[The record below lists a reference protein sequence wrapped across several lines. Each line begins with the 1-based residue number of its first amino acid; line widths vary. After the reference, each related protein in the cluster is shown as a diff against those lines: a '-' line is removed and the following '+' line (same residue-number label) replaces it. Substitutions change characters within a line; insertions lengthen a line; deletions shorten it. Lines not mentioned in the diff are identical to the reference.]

1 MSPELI
7 VCGILLA
14 AITLYAILGGA
25 DFGAGVWEFNLAMRA
40 SKKERDLLYGAIG
53 PVWEANHVWLIFAL
67 VLMFSAF
74 PIAFAALSRAL
85 WIPLLLALMGIFAR
99 GIGFAF
105 RAYAAGA
112 VRQQAL
118 FGAVFAFAST
128 STPFFFGACA
138 GSIATGLPVTA
149 EGKFHGDHLTGW
161 ISPLSV
167 FCSFYA
173 VGLCAFIA
181 AIFMSREA
189 EHAGDSELTSTWRRR
204 AMTMGVILGIFSA
217 VGLLIVS
224 RSAPDLWQG
233 FLSSALPLVAVSA
246 ASGFVSM
253 LCVWKC
259 RYQLAVAAAS
269 LTVGSVILGWG
280 VAQYPLIIPPAIDV
294 HISKAPDS
302 VLWAMIIAVAAGAVV
317 LVPSLGWLFYLFK
330 GQHPNSDA
338 SSQTSD
344 QTPESE

>member
-7 VCGILLA
+7 VCGILIA

-40 SKKERDLLYGAIG
+40 SKKERDLMYRAIG
-53 PVWEANHVWLIFAL
+53 PVWEANHVWLIFAI

-74 PIAFAALSRAL
+74 PVAFAALSRAL
-85 WIPLLLALMGIFAR
+85 WVPLLLALLGIFAR

-138 GSIATGLPVTA
+138 GSIAAGLPVDASGQFT
-149 EGKFHGDHLTGW
+149 GDHLTGW
-161 ISPLSV
+161 ISPLSF

-173 VGLCAFIA
+173 VGLCSYIA

-189 EHAGDSELTSTWRRR
+189 QSDGDLELMSAWRRR
-204 AMTMGVILGIFSA
+204 ALTMGVILGAFS
-217 VGLLIVS
+217 VLGLFIVTG
-224 RSAPDLWQG
+224 SAPDLWQG
-233 FLSSALPLVAVSA
+233 FRNSALPLVALSG
-246 ASGFVSM
+246 ASGFASM
-253 LCVWKC
+253 LCVWKSK
-259 RYQLAVAAAS
+259 YQLAVAASS

-280 VAQYPLIIPPAIDV
+280 VAQYPMIIPPE
-294 HISKAPDS
+294 ISVQTSKTEDS
-302 VLWAMIIAVAAGAVV
+302 VLWAMVYVIAAGSVV
-317 LVPSLGWLFYLFK
+317 LLPALGWLFFLFK
-330 GQHPNSDA
+330 GQLPKSNKA
-338 SSQTSD
+338 GAA
-344 QTPESE
+344 